1 MGKWV
6 RTWAVLLGLLP
17 LTGWGAQA
25 KVFLPEPW
33 IEAGLDTHLF
43 PRFMFKSRIRL
54 EATAVDA
61 EALFALRPMAADET
75 GIHVANVDD
84 LMIGVIAT
92 GATSEPMRA
101 FADWL
106 LSEPGRAALLD
117 FSLAGAPLFTTPV
130 RVQPVVAE
138 VALTGDPVRG
148 KQLSEAHC
156 GRCHVVDRAK
166 PFGAIGNSPSF
177 HAMRSFT
184 DWLPTFSAFY
194 TANPHRALI
203 AIESVQDPHTDQTP
217 VHIARI
223 KLTLDDVLDIVTFV
237 GTLEPLDLGAPVQAR

>member
-17 LTGWGAQA
+17 LTGWASQAQ
-25 KVFLPEPW
+25 VFLPESW

-54 EATAVDA
+54 QATPVEA
-61 EALFALRPMAADET
+61 EADFALRPMAPDEG
-75 GIHVANVDD
+75 GIHVANVDE
-84 LMIGVIAT
+84 LMIGVVKT
-92 GATSEPMRA
+92 TQSSESMAA
-101 FADWL
+101 FAEWL
-106 LSEPGRAALLD
+106 LSDPGRAALLD
-117 FSLAGAPLFTTPV
+117 FSLGGAPLFSTPV

-138 VALTGDPVRG
+138 VQLTGDPVRG

-156 GRCHVVDRAK
+156 GRCHVVDRSK

-184 DWLPTFSAFY
+184 DWLPTFSVFY
-194 TANPHRALI
+194 TANPHRGLI
-203 AIESVQDPHTDQTP
+203 AIESVQDPHTDQRP

-237 GTLEPLDLGAPVQAR
+237 STLEPLDLGAPVQAR